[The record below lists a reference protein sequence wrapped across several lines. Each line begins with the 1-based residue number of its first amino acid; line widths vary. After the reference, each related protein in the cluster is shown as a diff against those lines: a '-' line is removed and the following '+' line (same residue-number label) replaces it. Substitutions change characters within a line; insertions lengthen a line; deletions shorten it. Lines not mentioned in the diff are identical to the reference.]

1 MWSSARLYELYA
13 FADITMEELS
23 KEIGISKSTTFLN
36 IKKIK
41 EHLKEVLNNPFHKK

>member
-1 MWSSARLYELYA
+1 MYS

-23 KEIGISKSTTFLN
+23 NKIGISKSTTFLN

-41 EHLKEVLNNPFHKK
+41 EHLKNKLQNPYEDEQQ